1 MNKQQLSTL
10 KWSFVGLIT
19 LTIWTLL
26 LWQYLHA
33 GVPSHYLLQRADLPE
48 ISNWWGGILLPFLT
62 WLALARIQKR
72 IIKLPKD
79 QAPRHCVQALISF
92 IIALCYG
99 AMLSL
104 SFVKGYTDISAILF
118 PAILVFALFFK
129 VYREEFIL
137 GFILSMSITFGA
149 VLPTIFGAVIA
160 LAAAAVYFLVRFI
173 YSRVKKITATT
184 QTKSSH

>member
-1 MNKQQLSTL
+1 MNEQQLSTI
-10 KWSFVGLIT
+10 KWYFLGFIT
-19 LTIWTLL
+19 LAISTLL
-26 LWQYLHA
+26 LWQYSHA

-72 IIKLPKD
+72 IIKLPKE
-79 QAPRHCVQALISF
+79 QAPRHCIQAFISF
-92 IIALCYG
+92 IIAMCYG

-104 SFVKGYTDISAILF
+104 SFVEGYTDISAVLF
-118 PAILVFALFFK
+118 PAILIFALFFR

-160 LAAAAVYFLVRFI
+160 LASALVYFSVRLI
-173 YSRVKKITATT
+173 SSLVKKFTAT
-184 QTKSSH
+184 

>member
-1 MNKQQLSTL
+1 MNEQQLSAI
-10 KWSFVGLIT
+10 KWYFVGFIT
-19 LTIWTLL
+19 LAIGSLL

-62 WLALARIQKR
+62 WLAMSRVQKR
-72 IIKLPKD
+72 IVASPAESRLRLGKL
-79 QAPRHCVQALISF
+79 VLISF
-92 IIALCYG
+92 MLALCYG
-99 AMLSL
+99 AMLSIA
-104 SFVKGYTDISAILF
+104 FVKGYTDISAVLF
-118 PAILVFALFFK
+118 PAILIFALFFR

-160 LAAAAVYFLVRFI
+160 LASAIVYFFVRFI
-173 YSRVKKITATT
+173 YSQVKTLTSSK
-184 QTKSSH
+184 QTG